1 VPELWQESSD
11 ICHGEEGAQNLI
23 LGQQQDV
30 TEIETVRRQFMK
42 PSDQGSIEAGTFRY
56 VPRWLLVIL
65 RVHLG
70 VILLITDAGKMLRG
84 NAPFSVE
91 MLSFLQGF
99 VMRNASMPYQHF
111 LQHVVIP
118 HATVFSYLV
127 MVGELAAGLSLLLG
141 LGTRVG
147 AAIAMFLFL
156 NFMLAKGRLF
166 WSPDSEDAAVFL
178 SAFVCLLG
186 AAGRVWGMDAYL
198 ARRWP
203 SVLLW

>member
-1 VPELWQESSD
+1 MTNQPSTNSVSTKA
-11 ICHGEEGAQNLI
+11 GA
-23 LGQQQDV
+23 
-30 TEIETVRRQFMK
+30 
-42 PSDQGSIEAGTFRY
+42 FRY
-56 VPRWLLVIL
+56 VPRSLLVIL

-91 MLSFLQGF
+91 MLSFLQGY
-99 VMRNASMPYQHF
+99 VMRNTSAPYQHF
-111 LQHVVIP
+111 LQQVVIP
-118 HATVFSYLV
+118 HATIFSYLV

-147 AAIAMFLFL
+147 SAIAMFLFL
-156 NFMLAKGRLF
+156 NYMLAKGRLF

-178 SAFVCLLG
+178 NALVCLFG
-186 AAGRVWGMDAYL
+186 AAGRVCGIDAYL

-203 SVLLW
+203 QVFLW

>member
-1 VPELWQESSD
+1 MVDHISLNERSIARES
-11 ICHGEEGAQNLI
+11 
-23 LGQQQDV
+23 
-30 TEIETVRRQFMK
+30 
-42 PSDQGSIEAGTFRY
+42 

-70 VILLITDAGKMLRG
+70 VILLVTDAGKIFRS
-84 NAPFSVE
+84 APFSVE
-91 MLSFLQGF
+91 MLGFLQGYA
-99 VMRNASMPYQHF
+99 MRNASGPYQQF
-111 LQHVVIP
+111 LQHLVIP

-127 MVGELAAGLSLLLG
+127 MAGELLAGISLLLG
-141 LGTRVG
+141 IGTRVG

-178 SAFVCLLG
+178 SALVCLLG
-186 AAGRVWGMDAYL
+186 AAGRACGIDSFL

-203 SVLLW
+203 TARWW

>member
-1 VPELWQESSD
+1 VTNQAPTNSVSTKA
-11 ICHGEEGAQNLI
+11 GA
-23 LGQQQDV
+23 
-30 TEIETVRRQFMK
+30 
-42 PSDQGSIEAGTFRY
+42 FRY
-56 VPRWLLVIL
+56 VPRSLLVIL

-70 VILLITDAGKMLRG
+70 VILLITDAGKLLRG

-91 MLSFLQGF
+91 MLSFLQGY
-99 VMRNASMPYQHF
+99 VMRNASAPYQLF
-111 LQHVVIP
+111 LQQVVIP
-118 HATVFSYLV
+118 HATIFSYLV

-178 SAFVCLLG
+178 SALVCLLG
-186 AAGRVWGMDAYL
+186 AAGRVWGIDAYL

-203 SVLLW
+203 QVFLW

>member
-1 VPELWQESSD
+1 
-11 ICHGEEGAQNLI
+11 
-23 LGQQQDV
+23 
-30 TEIETVRRQFMK
+30 MK
-42 PSDQGSIEAGTFRY
+42 PSDKRSIEAGSVRY
-56 VPRWLLVIL
+56 VPRSLLVIL

-91 MLSFLQGF
+91 MLSFLQGY
-99 VMRNASMPYQHF
+99 VMRNASAPYQHF
-111 LQHVVIP
+111 VQELIIP
-118 HATVFSYLV
+118 HATLFGYLV
-127 MVGELAAGLSLLLG
+127 MAGELAAGLSMLLG

-156 NFMLAKGRLF
+156 NYMLAKGRLF

-178 SAFVCLLG
+178 SALVCLLG
-186 AAGRVWGMDAYL
+186 AAGRVWGLDAYL

-203 SVLLW
+203 RVPLW

>member
-1 VPELWQESSD
+1 MKALD
-11 ICHGEEGAQNLI
+11 EG
-23 LGQQQDV
+23 
-30 TEIETVRRQFMK
+30 
-42 PSDQGSIEAGTFRY
+42 PIEAKPFRN
-56 VPRWLLVIL
+56 VARSLLVIL

-70 VILLITDAGKMLRG
+70 VILLITDAGKMFRG
-84 NAPFSVE
+84 DAPFSVE
-91 MLSFLQGF
+91 MLSFLQGYA
-99 VMRNASMPYQHF
+99 MRNASAPYQHF
-111 LQHVVIP
+111 LQQVVIP
-118 HATVFSYLV
+118 HATLFSHFV

-178 SAFVCLLG
+178 SALVCLLG
-186 AAGRVWGMDAYL
+186 AAGRVWGIDAYL

-203 SVLLW
+203 RVLLW